1 MGRCAVTDLRK
12 LAEQIVNYVR
22 EGGDRTD
29 GTDEVIEVERVLR
42 EALEVREDIRD
53 IRDLV
58 CEIREYTFTR
68 GYTGRWDFDL
78 SVDEAAK
85 LIELYLARGNGCD
98 RDDAEERILREAWEG
113 SDD

>member
-1 MGRCAVTDLRK
+1 MTDLRK

-58 CEIREYTFTR
+58 CKIRKYTFIG
-68 GYTGRWDFDL
+68 GYAGGWGFDL